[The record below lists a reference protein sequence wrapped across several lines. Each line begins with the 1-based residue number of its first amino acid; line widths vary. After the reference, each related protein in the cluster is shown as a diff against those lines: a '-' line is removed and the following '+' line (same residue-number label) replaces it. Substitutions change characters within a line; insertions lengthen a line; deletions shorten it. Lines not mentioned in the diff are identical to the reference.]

1 MIPPFFLKNEKQL
14 NFTIMKN
21 NNSTSE
27 KNGARRPND
36 FQRVLISVYIMDLYS
51 TTSPFSAFRYRFQI
65 VKTSELPG
73 LR

>member
-1 MIPPFFLKNEKQL
+1 MIPPFFLKNEI

-36 FQRVLISVYIMDLYS
+36 FQRVLISIFLMDFYS
-51 TTSPFSAFRYRFQI
+51 TTSPF
-65 VKTSELPG
+65 
-73 LR
+73 